1 MRLFPRANTSRLYVT
16 RKDGGRGSI
25 SVEDAVD
32 QSILGLKNY
41 VPKNTETLHSAVR
54 VTEECGIESTDH
66 FKKRKQ
72 KERKDDWS
80 QKVMHGHFIGQ
91 TADVA
96 DTQFWP
102 LATERIVEN
111 RNREPNYC
119 SPGSGLEN
127 KPGQKKD

>member
-54 VTEECGIESTDH
+54 VTEELVRITPGLTIKGSLL
-66 FKKRKQ
+66 
-72 KERKDDWS
+72 
-80 QKVMHGHFIGQ
+80 HG
-91 TADVA
+91 
-96 DTQFWP
+96 
-102 LATERIVEN
+102 
-111 RNREPNYC
+111 
-119 SPGSGLEN
+119 
-127 KPGQKKD
+127 